1 MTLPALKQSTAII
14 QQPLRNHHHNNNN
27 NISQQQQQQQK
38 RQRFSCWYIKMF
50 NTINIM
56 GLIMPI
62 VLLLLLQLTAMSSY
76 VNAQGEWVA
85 LKTNTCFLLEK
96 HTITSWNWYFIVF
109 FIKFFL
115 YFYISKEYFSHW
127 GFAVFNE
134 KNYKRFYFCVKVF
147 VLKFKEFFS
156 KGVPYSC
163 VNQLLAVKCLK
174 VDIT

>member
-76 VNAQGEWVA
+76 VNAQGE
-85 LKTNTCFLLEK
+85 
-96 HTITSWNWYFIVF
+96 
-109 FIKFFL
+109 
-115 YFYISKEYFSHW
+115 
-127 GFAVFNE
+127 
-134 KNYKRFYFCVKVF
+134 
-147 VLKFKEFFS
+147 
-156 KGVPYSC
+156 
-163 VNQLLAVKCLK
+163 
-174 VDIT
+174 